1 MILLYNFLLVVTSFF
16 WLPWMILR
24 TRKRKEQPN
33 WSERAGDYKFTAGVN
48 PKRIWLHAVSV
59 GEVMASLPILAALR
73 EKLPGWEIVL
83 SVTTSSGHETAR
95 SKAAG
100 LYDYL
105 VYPPIDLMRFTV
117 RAMTRTKPAA
127 LVIMETELW
136 YSLLWSAKEFG
147 ATTILANGRISD
159 RSFSR
164 SKHIAFFYKDVLGH
178 FDHILMQTEQDKER
192 ILALGAPQAE
202 VYGNT
207 KYQEALDALTAS
219 PDYWRKEFGIEPD
232 DFVVFVGST
241 RGEEDETPVLEGI
254 KMAFPDLTGIKI
266 IWAPRH
272 LERAGDLAKR
282 ISSTLGPASM
292 RSKGEKGQ
300 ITILDTYGELSQAYC
315 VADVVIVGGGFAN
328 MGGQNL
334 IQPLA
339 HGKPVIHGIHM
350 QNFRQAAQ
358 QAKDA
363 GASLTVTTSAD
374 LADNLKKLKSDE
386 ALRVKM
392 GQAGAE
398 MVKSHSGAAERIADR
413 IASAAQDAWEKKET
427 IKLEREARRKVKEVE
442 RKAKEKTKR

>member
-1 MILLYNFLLVVTSFF
+1 MILLYNFLLVITAFF

-33 WSERAGDYKFTAGVN
+33 WSERAGDYRFSAGAN

-59 GEVMASLPILAALR
+59 GEVMASLPILTALR
-73 EKLPGWEIVL
+73 QKLPGWEIVL

-95 SKAAG
+95 NKAAG

-147 ATTILANGRISD
+147 AATILANGRISD
-159 RSFSR
+159 KSFSR
-164 SKHIAFFYKDVLGH
+164 SKMIAFFYKDVLSH
-178 FDHILMQTEQDKER
+178 FDHILMQTEQDKQR
-192 ILALGAPQAE
+192 ILALGAPNAE
-202 VYGNT
+202 VFGNT
-207 KYQEALDALTAS
+207 KYQEAMDALSAS
-219 PDYWRKEFGIEPD
+219 PEHWRKELGVEAD

-241 RGEEDETPVLEGI
+241 RGEEDETPVLDGI
-254 KMAFPDLTGIKI
+254 KIAFPDLKGVKV

-282 ISSTLGPASM
+282 ISSTLGPVSM

-300 ITILDTYGELSQAYC
+300 ITVLDTYGELSQAYC
-315 VADVVIVGGGFAN
+315 AADIVIVGGGFAN

-358 QAKDA
+358 QAKEA
-363 GASLTVTTSAD
+363 GASITVTTAAD
-374 LADNLKKLKSDE
+374 LAENLKKLKSDKP
-386 ALRVKM
+386 LREKM
-392 GQAGAE
+392 GQAGAA

-413 IASAAQDAWEKKET
+413 IASAAQDAWEKKESA
-427 IKLEREARRKVKEVE
+427 KLERDARRKVREE
-442 RKAKEKTKR
+442 QRKAKEKNKR

>member
-1 MILLYNFLLVVTSFF
+1 MILLYNFLLVITAFF

-24 TRKRKEQPN
+24 ARKRKEQPN
-33 WSERAGDYKFTAGVN
+33 WSQRAGDLKFTPGVN

-59 GEVMASLPILAALR
+59 GEVMASLPILTELR
-73 EKLPGWEIVL
+73 KKLPGWEIVL

-95 SKAAG
+95 TKAAG
-100 LYDYL
+100 LYDFL
-105 VYPPIDLMRFTV
+105 IYPPIDLMRFTV
-117 RAMTRTKPAA
+117 RAMSRTKPAA

-147 ATTILANGRISD
+147 AATILANGRISD

-164 SKHIAFFYKDVLGH
+164 SKHIAFFYKDVLSH

-219 PDYWRKEFGIEPD
+219 PDHWRKELGIQPGE
-232 DFVVFVGST
+232 FVVFVGST

-254 KMAFPDLTGIKI
+254 KMAFPDLAGIKI

-282 ISSTLGPASM
+282 IAATLGPASM

-300 ITILDTYGELSQAYC
+300 ITLLDTYGELSQAYSA
-315 VADVVIVGGGFAN
+315 ADVVIVGGGFAN

-339 HGKPVIHGIHM
+339 HGKPVIHGLYM

-358 QAKDA
+358 QAKEA

-374 LADNLKKLKSDE
+374 LAESLKKLKSDE
-386 ALRVKM
+386 ALRTKM
-392 GQAGAE
+392 GLAGAE
-398 MVKSHSGAAERIADR
+398 MVRSHAGAAERMADR
-413 IASAAQDAWEKKET
+413 IAAAATAAWEKKET
-427 IKLEREARRKVKEVE
+427 LKQEREARKKVKEAE
-442 RKAKEKTKR
+442 RKAKEKAKR